1 MKSKKK
7 KKKNKILSSKITLIL
22 LLFNRTFQSQILRN
36 NHESILSIQSLLFVL
51 LFKLLLL

>member
-1 MKSKKK
+1 MKSKK

-51 LFKLLLL
+51 LFKLLL